1 MKKIISALILM
12 ALLLSSI
19 LAIVPVAAEE
29 AAPAARKNVLATPR
43 DDQMAGIGPAF
54 YYDYHLYNYDIGE
67 YPIDQVP
74 RKDGSGTGYQG
85 KRPYMLRSRNASSGS
100 ATSIDGLLDSYT
112 STGAYNSFQRGYELN
127 FVTDNMG
134 VDYEFDAWLGVSLK
148 ETKTIDA
155 FSFYTLNK
163 DTCGSK
169 YLIEEITLFGARIDP
184 ATHTY
189 GSWFKMMDTY
199 TDVQGTYTEDG
210 KHAFV
215 TGDLYMPF
223 EVDYIFMAFKMAGEG
238 DGNYLCVELEAYEYE
253 GGATETLDFAEL
265 NEAIT
270 AAETE
275 LAKEGTYTSK
285 TFNTLK
291 LATDA
296 GKNALTT
303 AATQKAVDHAVATI
317 YEAILSLEA
326 LADISA
332 LTAELAKYE
341 NAVETDY
348 TILTWEAFATA
359 RDAATG
365 LIASSNYSETAVG
378 EALMAFIKAAEALAI
393 KASDDAIAAIKVK
406 YNEASAIVEDKD
418 LYTPQTYA
426 TLRAAIRE
434 ASSCADDEAR
444 DHVSAEQ
451 CEKAMKALTDALAA
465 LQKKADLELLQAIV
479 DNALTIVASKYTD
492 ESYAALAAAIEAA
505 RELMDKGAD
514 NVGEAD
520 AEAAG
525 DAILAAKDALVPCA
539 DFSAIDSKVIE
550 LEALV
555 EADYTAESWKALKD
569 AIAAALALDSKTSQA
584 DADAALAAIVAAE
597 KALVHAPKATEP
609 VATEE
614 PTTEGGCGGIVGA
627 SAVVI
632 VASLGLGAVVLRR
645 KED

>member
-1 MKKIISALILM
+1 MKKIISFLIVT

-29 AAPAARKNVLATPR
+29 AEPAARKNVLATPR

-184 ATHTY
+184 ETHTY
-189 GSWFKMMDTY
+189 GTWFKMMDTY

-223 EVDYIFMAFKMAGEG
+223 EVDYIFMAFQMAGEG

-253 GGATETLDFAEL
+253 GGAAEELDLAEL
-265 NEAIT
+265 NEAVA
-270 AAETE
+270 AAEDE

-285 TFNTLK
+285 SFNTLQLAYDSAK
-291 LATDA
+291 NTLATA
-296 GKNALTT
+296 T
-303 AATQKAVDHAVATI
+303 TQKAVDHAVDTI
-317 YEAILSLEA
+317 YAAILALEP
-326 LADISA
+326 LADASE
-332 LTAELAKYE
+332 LTAELAKHE
-341 NAVETDY
+341 ALVETDY
-348 TILTWEAFATA
+348 TIMTWEAFAAA
-359 RDAATG
+359 RDAATE
-365 LIASSNYSETAVG
+365 LISSGNYSETAVG
-378 EALMAFIKAAEALAI
+378 EKLMALISAAEALAL
-393 KASDDAIAAIKVK
+393 KATDEAIAALKAM
-406 YNEASAIVEDKD
+406 YDEAEALEADDYTAKSFASLRSA
-418 LYTPQTYA
+418 
-426 TLRAAIRE
+426 RRE
-434 ASSCADDEAR
+434 ASSCVSEEAR
-444 DHVSAEQ
+444 DHVSAAQ
-451 CEKAMKALTDALAA
+451 CEEATALLRSALDG
-465 LQKKADLELLQAIV
+465 LKERADLDALQAIV
-479 DNALTIVASKYTD
+479 DECLSINASKYT
-492 ESYAALAAAIEAA
+492 EASYAALSAALDAA
-505 RELMDKGAD
+505 REFIDE
-514 NVGEAD
+514 GEAD
-520 AEAAG
+520 ASAEEAEELGA
-525 DAILAAKDALVPCA
+525 AITAAKDALAERA
-539 DFSAIDSKVIE
+539 DFSAIDAKVIE

-555 EADYTAESWKALKD
+555 EAEYTAESWKALQD
-569 AIAAALALDSKTSQA
+569 AIAAALALGTDSSQA
-584 DADAALAAIVAAE
+584 EADAALAAIVAAAD
-597 KALVHAPKATEP
+597 ALAKPTATEP
-609 VATEE
+609 AATEE
-614 PTTEGGCGGIVGA
+614 PKEEGGCGGFVGVT
-627 SAVVI
+627 AVVI
-632 VASLGLGAVVLRR
+632 VASLGLGLTALKR
-645 KED
+645 KDG